1 MLIQAREALD
11 PEVVALV
18 MAQRRELAESGAYPE
33 PGDVH
38 YLVAVVG
45 GHAVGCAAW
54 RPTEDGAAEIKRLYV
69 RPSFRGQDIAAAL
82 TLALVAVPG

>member
-11 PEVVALV
+11 PEVVALIT
-18 MAQRRELAESGAYPE
+18 AQQRELAESGAFPGPE
-33 PGDVH
+33 DLQ

-54 RPTEDGAAEIKRLYV
+54 QPTENGARLERLYV
-69 RPSFRGQDIAAAL
+69 RPSFRGQDVDAAL
-82 TLALVAVPG
+82 TLAIEAVPI